1 MNHFQFV
8 LSLFFALNGFA
19 MSKRVPV
26 DAITMS
32 ETGDVTSIVEG
43 CGNQPFV
50 GGTFCRVEEGAKT
63 SAVISLIGPPAKCD
77 RDECVFFKIFDT
89 HGQLIYGQAL
99 PKGKTRLDVSWKDI
113 IKRDTFE
120 MADRGT
126 WFIRTTVF
134 WIDIEGHEHESNS
147 TGDIVLKVFRQAYLP
162 LNQVENDQNFVWQW
176 VDNNHIYKMTSSL
189 RAFTKKVESCGL
201 N

>member
-1 MNHFQFV
+1 MKYI
-8 LSLFFALNGFA
+8 LLFLFSFNLFA

-26 DAITMS
+26 DSIKMAD
-32 ETGDVTSIVEG
+32 TGDVTSIVEG

-50 GGTFCRVEEGAKT
+50 GGTFCRVEEGAT
-63 SAVISLIGPPAKCD
+63 TTGIISLIGPPAKCNL
-77 RDECVFFKIFDT
+77 DECVFFKIFDT
-89 HGQLIYGQAL
+89 HGQLIFGKSLA
-99 PKGKTRLDVSWKDI
+99 KGKTRLDVQWKEL

-134 WIDIEGHEHESNS
+134 WTDIDGNDQESNS
-147 TGDIVLKVFRQAYLP
+147 TGDIVLKVFRKGYMP
-162 LNQVENDQNFVWQW
+162 LNQVENDPNFVWEW
-176 VDNNHIYKMTSSL
+176 VDNNQIYKMTSSL